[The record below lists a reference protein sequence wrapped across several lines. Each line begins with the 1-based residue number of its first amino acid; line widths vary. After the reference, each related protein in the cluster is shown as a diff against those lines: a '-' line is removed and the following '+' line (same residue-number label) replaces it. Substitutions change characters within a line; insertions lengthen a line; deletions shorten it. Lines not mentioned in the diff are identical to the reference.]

1 MQSGSRTDTPSVTLM
16 LGKAGSTD
24 LVLRPPRPANDNAP
38 RPRTRTVTLRRK
50 LDRSGLE
57 VKVKVPVDEYVGVAV
72 ATTISPEGVLMSTV
86 ELLHPNPEFNYL
98 VFAEEGNANVVA
110 EWQQW
115 GRKLH
120 VPLFIRSGDGRLM
133 PYSQHVRGV
142 SGSGRLRL
150 VADAD
155 S

>member
-1 MQSGSRTDTPSVTLM
+1 
-16 LGKAGSTD
+16 
-24 LVLRPPRPANDNAP
+24 
-38 RPRTRTVTLRRK
+38 
-50 LDRSGLE
+50 
-57 VKVKVPVDEYVGVAV
+57 
-72 ATTISPEGVLMSTV
+72 MSTV